1 MLGHF
6 CREELPPPVCWSGLS
21 RKENEPRW
29 LVGANGVRWL
39 GGRCVPRAVLF
50 MLRFYKKYF
59 PAFAPRII
67 RSTPRSK
74 ANNAMNSASISG
86 I

>member
-1 MLGHF
+1 MGTF
-6 CREELPPPVCWSGLS
+6 AVKNCRPTI
-21 RKENEPRW
+21 EPRW

-74 ANNAMNSASISG
+74 ANSAMNSASISG